1 MCWFCAMPGSGTT
14 CKSQHMPHTLIWKL
28 HCASQSS
35 LVHAMLQNYTRVHI
49 VGTWPIQFSAQ
60 AFLSAQYVDLG
71 LNFRSG
77 LHDESC
83 RSKANEFEQN
93 CWQYMYL

>member
-1 MCWFCAMPGSGTT
+1 M
-14 CKSQHMPHTLIWKL
+14 
-28 HCASQSS
+28 
-35 LVHAMLQNYTRVHI
+35 
-49 VGTWPIQFSAQ
+49 GTWPIQFSAQ